1 MSTILIPIQPEA
13 GPSRVASTKKSL
25 DSSFAQQASGAEDE
39 PDLETVIRRV
49 RNARRIV
56 VVAGAGISTAA
67 SIPDFRGASGL
78 FSGSKGHNVKDLFDF
93 KSTKTPAL
101 LAKHHAL
108 LTELYDK
115 ASKASP
121 THFHNLLASLNDDG
135 RLLRCYTQN
144 IDGLEE
150 RAGLP
155 TGVPSVS
162 TPARRVA
169 KGKGRA
175 ASLSAAT
182 SGQQTPDGEVSS
194 SGSALGD
201 ISAALNPGPP
211 SHPPAPRCIPLHG
224 ILTHMHCSLCSA
236 QVPIEKCMPLPP
248 HAIPCPECELASSIR
263 SALNERSRPVGALRA
278 SVVLYSEHHPD
289 GEGIGAV
296 TVRDLKGTGRRGERE
311 GQADL
316 LIVAGTSLAIKGV
329 KKMIKEMSEML
340 ATRPDSSVSDGKS
353 VPVRTIYLNNEPPT
367 APGSWGDVFDVWC
380 KGDIQQFADLVA
392 DDKFAP
398 PLPITPRKP
407 TPRKRVESGDLPPTP
422 NSSTPSKPRKRKAD
436 NVFVDIETTPTKKS
450 KKPVLPLTPGAT
462 PPRARPASNLRESSP
477 SPEPKAKR
485 ERAVSPTPEPKSL
498 SSDSSRTSSRD
509 STLTPPPPAN
519 SFSPVTTT
527 LPLYPTDPFAN
538 HAGPQPASKFWA
550 TVL

>member
-1 MSTILIPIQPEA
+1 MSQT
-13 GPSRVASTKKSL
+13 SRLSSGEYGTRAESSSSL
-25 DSSFAQQASGAEDE
+25 
-39 PDLETVIRRV
+39 V
-49 RNARRIV
+49 RFLPRQRAR
-56 VVAGAGISTAA
+56 ATNPHPGAGISTAA

-93 KSTKTPAL
+93 KSTKVGPDGATRLTSQTPAL

-121 THFHNLLASLNDDG
+121 THFHKLLASLNDNG

-162 TPARRVA
+162 IPARRAA

-263 SALNERSRPVGALRA
+263 TALNERSRPVGALRA

-436 NVFVDIETTPTKKS
+436 NVFVEIETTPTKKKS

-462 PPRARPASNLRESSP
+462 PPRARPALRESSP
-477 SPEPKAKR
+477 SPQPKLKR
-485 ERAVSPTPEPKSL
+485 ERDTSPSPAPKSL

-509 STLTPPPPAN
+509 STLTPPPAN
-519 SFSPVTTT
+519 SFSPVTAP

>member
-1 MSTILIPIQPEA
+1 MSTILIPIQPQA
-13 GPSRVASTKKSL
+13 GPSRVASTPGKKSL
-25 DSSFAQQASGAEDE
+25 DSSFAQPASGADDE
-39 PDLETVIRRV
+39 PDLETVVRRV
-49 RNARRIV
+49 RGARRIV
-56 VVAGAGISTAA
+56 VVCGAGISTAA
-67 SIPDFRGASGL
+67 SIPDFRSASGL

-93 KSTKTPAL
+93 KSTKSPHL

-108 LTELYDK
+108 LTELYEK
-115 ASKASP
+115 ASKAAP
-121 THFHNLLASLNDDG
+121 TQFHKLLASLNDEG

-155 TGVPSVS
+155 TGVPSAS
-162 TPARRVA
+162 TPARRA
-169 KGKGRA
+169 GKAKGRA

-182 SGQQTPDGEVSS
+182 SGQQTPDGDVSS

-201 ISAALNPGPP
+201 ISGALNPGPP
-211 SHPPAPRCIPLHG
+211 THPPAPRCIPLHG

-236 QVPIEKCMPLPP
+236 QVAIEKCMPLPP
-248 HAIPCPECELASSIR
+248 HAIACPECELASSIR

-329 KKMIKEMSEML
+329 KKMVKEMSEML
-340 ATRPDSSVSDGKS
+340 ASRPDSSVSDGKS

-367 APGSWGDVFDVWC
+367 APGSWSDVFDVWC
-380 KGDIQQFADLVA
+380 KGDIQEFADLVA

-407 TPRKRVESGDLPPTP
+407 TPRRRVESGDLPPTP
-422 NSSTPSKPRKRKAD
+422 SSTPSKPRKRKGD
-436 NVFVDIETTPTKKS
+436 NVFVDIDNTPTKKS
-450 KKPVLPLTPGAT
+450 KKGPVLPLTPGAT
-462 PPRARPASNLRESSP
+462 PPRARPVPRESSP
-477 SPEPKAKR
+477 SPEPKAKSER
-485 ERAVSPTPEPKSL
+485 ESSPELKTE
-498 SSDSSRTSSRD
+498 SSAQSSRTSSRG
-509 STLTPPPPAN
+509 STLTPPPPN
-519 SFSPVTTT
+519 PFSPARTT
-527 LPLYPTDPFAN
+527 LALYPTDPFAN
-538 HAGPQPASKFWA
+538 HTGPHPASKFWA

>member
-13 GPSRVASTKKSL
+13 GPSRVAVPSTKRSL
-25 DSSFAQQASGAEDE
+25 DSSFAQPASGADDE
-39 PDLETVIRRV
+39 PDLETVVRRV

-56 VVAGAGISTAA
+56 VVVGAGISTAA
-67 SIPDFRGASGL
+67 SIPDFRSASGL

-93 KSTKTPAL
+93 KSTKSPAL

-121 THFHNLLASLNDDG
+121 THFHKLLAALNDDG

-155 TGVPSVS
+155 TGVPAVS

-169 KGKGRA
+169 KGKGRT

-182 SGQQTPDGEVSS
+182 SGQQTPDGDVSS
-194 SGSALGD
+194 AGSALGD

-224 ILTHMHCSLCSA
+224 ILTHMHCSLCAA
-236 QVPIEKCMPLPP
+236 QVPIDKCMPLPP

-329 KKMIKEMSEML
+329 KKMVKEMSEML
-340 ATRPDSSVSDGKS
+340 ASRSDSSMSDGKS
-353 VPVRTIYLNNEPPT
+353 APVRTIYLNNEPPT
-367 APGSWGDVFDVWC
+367 APGSWGDIFDVWC

-407 TPRKRVESGDLPPTP
+407 TPP
-422 NSSTPSKPRKRKAD
+422 NSSTPSKPRKRKAS
-436 NVFVDIETTPTKKS
+436 NVVVEIDTTPTKKS
-450 KKPVLPLTPGAT
+450 KKPVFPLTPGAT
-462 PPRARPASNLRESSP
+462 PPRPRPASSQGESMQSPKPRVKRERVSTP
-477 SPEPKAKR
+477 SPEPKT
-485 ERAVSPTPEPKSL
+485 EL
-498 SSDSSRTSSRD
+498 SSSSSRTPSRD
-509 STLTPPPPAN
+509 STLTPPPLDP
-519 SFSPVTTT
+519 FSPVKATVS
-527 LPLYPTDPFAN
+527 LYPTDPFAN
-538 HAGPQPASKFWA
+538 HAGPQPPSKFWA